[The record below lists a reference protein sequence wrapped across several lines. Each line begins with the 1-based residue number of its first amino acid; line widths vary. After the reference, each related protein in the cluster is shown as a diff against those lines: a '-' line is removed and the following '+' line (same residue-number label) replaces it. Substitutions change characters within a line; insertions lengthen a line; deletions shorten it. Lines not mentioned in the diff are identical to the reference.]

1 MAKRRGTPREP
12 VRSSPILGR
21 ERNILLAL
29 AVLAVILVIVAILS
43 RCTGT
48 EEAAAPTSRDAG
60 DAPVVVEQS
69 SEEAREREEFAEA
82 WAPRIDAFNE
92 GYPLEGYGMVFA
104 YAAYDYGVDP
114 RIAPAIARVES
125 GSGENCFLAYNAWG
139 WGEASWPDWETA
151 IRAFVRGYSE
161 GYGGEVTYGT
171 AEVYNQANVDEW
183 YALVTSYMEE
193 I

>member
-29 AVLAVILVIVAILS
+29 AALAVILVIVAILS

-48 EEAAAPTSRDAG
+48 EEAAAPTSRDAS

-82 WAPRIDAFNE
+82 WGPRIDAFNA
-92 GYPLEGYGMVFA
+92 GYPLEGYGMTFA

-139 WGEASWPDWETA
+139 WGDVSWPDWETA
-151 IRAFVRGYSE
+151 IWSFVQGYSE
-161 GYGGEVTYGT
+161 GYGGEISYE
-171 AEVYNQANVDEW
+171 AAQVYNQANVDEW
-183 YALVTSYMEE
+183 YALVTACMEE